1 MPKETAQQI
10 IAAKATELNNKA
22 VESLF
27 SRPDGGSSSDVVNA
41 ISHLSRAIFLV
52 PVEPSYYI
60 YRAEAYLLVSDF
72 ESAIA
77 NFKKAQ
83 ELLPPRR
90 ADPKKPQVH
99 LKLQAPARK
108 MTTGASLT
116 EDEADLFFSESRFQ
130 AISSSSAWFNMRLR
144 RVYFT
149 FGQILLDQRRLHESL
164 RYLKLSRDLGMN
176 PSSVYLRMV
185 AVYIGLNDTDQA
197 LELLYNLI
205 HNHPTQVDLYILR
218 AKLYSEL
225 GHCDLV
231 SMDLRKVVQIRPD
244 HPEVRQLMEYVIWTA
259 IKYKNMASQ
268 EILKGQL
275 DVAIFFLNHALEL
288 DPYDWITLLKRG
300 VIFSEMGHHDSA
312 LGDLTGVLERD
323 DRDKARDGEVKSY
336 ISSVY
341 NKQGIDYFITGRP
354 LEAIQTF
361 NKALEY
367 SDKEAIIY
375 KNLADCHWKLNDD
388 KSREKAL
395 LRAYQLDYSDTE
407 SREKL
412 ADLYFRRGERAIFA
426 GEYPYGLIE
435 LSKAIDLNKIPRF
448 LFERA
453 RVYVLMENHDL
464 ARVDLLALLALEPG
478 HREAHAMMDQL
489 TVGIPLD
496 NLKPFPPQKR
506 VVKGP
511 FDTTGNARKVKDCK
525 LPLEVPHSKY
535 GKPNTCIK

>member
-1 MPKETAQQI
+1 
-10 IAAKATELNNKA
+10 
-22 VESLF
+22 
-27 SRPDGGSSSDVVNA
+27 DVVSA

-52 PVEPSYYI
+52 PIEPSYYI

-90 ADPKKPQVH
+90 ADLKKTQSH
-99 LKLQAPARK
+99 LKLQTPARK
-108 MTTGASLT
+108 MTTGT
-116 EDEADLFFSESRFQ
+116 T
-130 AISSSSAWFNMRLR
+130 ISSSSAWFNMRLR

-231 SMDLRKVVQIRPD
+231 SMDLRKVVKIRPD

-259 IKYKNMASQ
+259 IKYKNKASQ

-354 LEAIQTF
+354 FEAIQTF

-367 SDKEAIIY
+367 SDKEAVIF

-395 LRAYQLDYSDTE
+395 LRAYQLDFSDTE

-426 GEYPYGLIE
+426 GEYPYGIIE
-435 LSKAIDLNKIPRF
+435 LSKAIDLNKLPRF

-453 RVYVLMENHDL
+453 RVYALMEHHDL
-464 ARVDLLALLALEPG
+464 ARIDLLALLALEPG
-478 HREAHAMMDQL
+478 HREAHAMLDQL

-496 NLKPFPPQKR
+496 NLKPFPPQKK